1 VKLASFLGGSSIAL
15 AALHGAACSSSGRG
29 SGFGD
34 EDGGAAGSADGGPSF
49 GGEGGPREGGLSQIA
64 EVYGHSADTL
74 YRLDPDTKAITTVP
88 FKGCETVV
96 DIALDEA
103 SNLFGTSYN
112 ALYRIDRATG
122 ACTEISRGS
131 YPNSLSFVPKGTVDA
146 NVEALVGY
154 EGDTYVRIDT
164 KTGTKTKVGALVGGL
179 VSSGDIVS
187 VKGGPTY
194 LTVKSSGCD
203 DCLVEVNP
211 ANGSLVKNWGS
222 IKHTDVFGLAFWNGK
237 IYGFDKAG
245 ALFEVSLAGGAI
257 SVTAIPIPGA
267 PAGLSFYGAGSTTA
281 APVGPK

>member
-1 VKLASFLGGSSIAL
+1 ML
-15 AALHGAACSSSGRG
+15 AALHLAACSSSGRG
-29 SGFGD
+29 SGFGE
-34 EDGGAAGSADGGPSF
+34 EDGGAPGGGDGGPSF
-49 GGEGGPREGGLSQIA
+49 GGDGGAREGGLAQVA

-74 YRLDPDTKAITTVP
+74 YRLDPDTKAVTTVP
-88 FKGCETVV
+88 FKGCDTVV

-112 ALYRIDRATG
+112 SLYRIDRATG

-131 YPNSLSFVPKGTVDA
+131 YPNSLSFVPRGTVDA
-146 NVEALVGY
+146 NQEALVGY

-164 KTGTKTKVGALVGGL
+164 KTGTKTKVGTLVGGL
-179 VSSGDIVS
+179 TSSGDIVS

-237 IYGFDKAG
+237 VYGFDKAG

-257 SVTAIPIPGA
+257 SVKAIPIPGA
-267 PAGLSFYGAGSTTA
+267 PAGLSFFGAGSTTA